1 MEKSFLKILQNLSF
15 CVPRKRHTGLKV
27 YTDNFRFVAKYS
39 VIFKINQF
47 HFVLSITIYNRVI
60 QLLPRSADIAYILK
74 CAAPCLKNVGLPYL
88 VNPVPDV

>member
-1 MEKSFLKILQNLSF
+1 M
-15 CVPRKRHTGLKV
+15 
-27 YTDNFRFVAKYS
+27 AKYS

-74 CAAPCLKNVGLPYL
+74 RAAPCLKNVGLPYL